1 MPARR
6 KDVRGFTTTELMV
19 GLVIVG
25 IIIAVAVPNL
35 RSYRESQRMA
45 SACDRIA
52 AMCRS
57 ARAKARAQNHQII
70 VTYDV
75 DTNEAVMHEDAN
87 DDGVVDADEGVETYA
102 LPTGIFLNSS
112 TFTGDALVFN
122 GRGRCV
128 EGGSVTVDGLDHVES
143 KRIRVSVGTGQV
155 RVLPVDP

>member
-1 MPARR
+1 MRTR
-6 KDVRGFTTTELMV
+6 HTDVRGFTTTELMV

-25 IIIAVAVPNL
+25 IVIAAAVPNL
-35 RSYRESQRMA
+35 RSYRESQRMS

-57 ARAKARAQNHQII
+57 ARAKARAQNHQI
-70 VTYDV
+70 VLTYDMAM
-75 DTNEAVMHEDAN
+75 NEAVLHEDAN
-87 DDGVVDADEGVETYA
+87 DDGVVDADENVETFA
-102 LPTGIFLNSS
+102 LPTGVFFNSS

-122 GRGRCV
+122 GRGRCL
-128 EGGSVTVDGLDHVES
+128 EGGSVTVDGLAHVES